1 MSANV
6 DLVRSICAAFERGD
20 YADAQWADPEIEH
33 VIADGP
39 EAATIRRRAGL
50 AEVIRTLFREVEDFR
65 GEAEH
70 YRELDAERVLVPTR
84 YFGRGKLSGV
94 PVSVRGA
101 EVFEVHNCKVTR
113 VVLYWDRDHALA
125 DLGLEG

>member
-1 MSANV
+1 MSANL
-6 DLVRSICAAFERGD
+6 DLVRSIYAAFERGD

-33 VIADGP
+33 VMVDGP
-39 EAATIRRRAGL
+39 EPGTFMGRAGL
-50 AEVIRTLFREVEDFR
+50 AEVMRTLFREVEDFR

-70 YRELDAERVLVPTR
+70 YRELDAEPVLVLTR